1 MSAEHKTNLAS
12 PQRLGTLQSVPENV
26 SFLAA
31 EPSQTFPVCSVDFM
45 WCDRTRHGTISNF
58 QTPDYYLDYLMTT
71 TYSDSMQR
79 LQAAQAARLRS
90 LIESEEGTCSLVE
103 IGCGD
108 GSFLSHAAKHFD
120 HVSGIEPSAR
130 FAQEAEAKGFQVLRA
145 YVSENMSPPNQL
157 YDAFVSRQVFEHLPD
172 PLDVLKG
179 IRRMLK
185 KGAVGLIEVPNGERA
200 LRLGRFFEFFPD
212 HVNYYSVN
220 SLVDLA
226 SRAGF
231 SVIGCH
237 DNFGG
242 DYLELWLRCGQDAQT
257 LFTSMLTT
265 REIVCHSIA
274 WALDQA
280 AIEGKR
286 VAVWGAGA
294 KTLSIFAAMGPES
307 TKPVAFVVDSD
318 PHKHGCY
325 IPNTGTPVVSVP
337 DAVRLSPDV
346 VLILA
351 LTYRAEIEHSV
362 RKLFTPVP
370 EILSLDETGNL
381 CSL

>member
-1 MSAEHKTNLAS
+1 MTANSKWNSAPERVLGKLE
-12 PQRLGTLQSVPENV
+12 RLPANV
-26 SFLAA
+26 SYLAPEA
-31 EPSQTFPVCSVDFM
+31 NQQQPVCCVDAQ
-45 WCDRTRHGTISNF
+45 WHDHNRHLTISDY
-58 QTPDYYLDYLMTT
+58 QTEEYYLEYLMTA
-71 TYSDSMQR
+71 TYSDSMQK
-79 LQAAQAARLRS
+79 LQSAQAARLRS
-90 LIESEEGTCSLVE
+90 LLEPAKGTCSLIE

-130 FAQEAEAKGFQVLRA
+130 FAQEAEARGFHVLRA
-145 YVSENMSPPNQL
+145 YVSENMSPPSQL

-185 KGAVGLIEVPNGERA
+185 PGAVGLIEVPNGERA

-231 SVIGCH
+231 SVIACH

-265 REIVCHSIA
+265 RETVCHSIA
-274 WALDQA
+274 RALNRA
-280 AIEGKR
+280 ATEGKR

-318 PHKHGCY
+318 PHKHGRY
-325 IPNTGTPVVSVP
+325 IPNTDTPVVSVP
-337 DAVRLSPDV
+337 DAVRLQPDV

-351 LTYRAEIEHSV
+351 LTYRAEIEQSV